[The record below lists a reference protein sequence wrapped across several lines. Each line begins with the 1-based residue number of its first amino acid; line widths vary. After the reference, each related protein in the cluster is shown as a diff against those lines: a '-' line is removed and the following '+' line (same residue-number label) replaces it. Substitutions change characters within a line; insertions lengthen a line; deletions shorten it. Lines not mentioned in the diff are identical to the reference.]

1 MINSVRTG
9 SERGLTLLEVM
20 VALVLLSLVLAGYL
34 QLLHG
39 AYSLLLGSRDW
50 NEAVGYA
57 VDAMERSKLGPA
69 ALADLPSERLPDGFR
84 QQVSLQPWQPGLD
97 LVTVTVTLPTGGRF
111 DLYRLE
117 TAEAR
122 LP

>member
-1 MINSVRTG
+1 
-9 SERGLTLLEVM
+9 
-20 VALVLLSLVLAGYL
+20 
-34 QLLHG
+34 
-39 AYSLLLGSRDW
+39 
-50 NEAVGYA
+50 
-57 VDAMERSKLGPA
+57 
-69 ALADLPSERLPDGFR
+69 LPSERLPDGFR
-84 QQVSLQPWQPGLD
+84 RQVSLQPWQPGLD